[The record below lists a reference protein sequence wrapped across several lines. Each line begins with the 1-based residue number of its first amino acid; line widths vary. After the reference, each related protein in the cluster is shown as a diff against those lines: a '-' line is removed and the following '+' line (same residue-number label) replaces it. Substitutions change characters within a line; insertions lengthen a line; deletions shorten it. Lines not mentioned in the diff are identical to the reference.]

1 MVASRESGPGPKPQP
16 DIDPDS
22 LRLLNRIELELV
34 RLRRSNSPEAVRLI
48 GELQRILNE
57 VRDAMRGLTG

>member
-1 MVASRESGPGPKPQP
+1 MGPSRESGPGPELLP

-22 LRLLNRIELELV
+22 LRLLNRIELELA

-48 GELQRILNE
+48 AELQRVLNE
-57 VRDAMRGLTG
+57 VRDAMRGLTE